1 MPKVL
6 KTLSD
11 YGKEYV
17 DYGVP
22 PGCAP
27 SPEVLK
33 TQSQDYHLTEMSG
46 KAGKDGKLGENWFL
60 APRGYFDNKLWN
72 RGIQGAISAAQWGS
86 GEIGEIDRVGKRL
99 LRLVADHGYK
109 PEDWYT
115 EWLRM
120 AEHVEDLGEVA
131 EAKARYVTASGA
143 YRRASQYY
151 QYAAGKKYNQDG
163 SPSKDTVEAYRKG
176 VVCFKKAIRWQQFP
190 KVEAVEVPFEG
201 KSLPAYFVQSPMNPM
216 PSPTMLI
223 FDGAV
228 LFKEGLYIGFAD
240 EFAKRGIACLIVDT
254 PGNGESLMLRGMHA
268 RHDSEKSAG
277 ACLDYLETRPDVDPH
292 RIGITALS
300 LGGFYAPRAAAFEKR
315 LKVCAAW
322 GPEWDYRDSW
332 IRRWTLMLEAGPK
345 GYELLDA
352 PLMHKPWM
360 LGAKTWD
367 EAFKKLEGFNL
378 RGVAEKIT
386 CPFLLVHGEE
396 DGQEPTA
403 VAERL
408 FGAVRAKNKTLK
420 IFSAEE
426 GGSMHCSGDN
436 RTLGLTYIC
445 DWVVENL

>member
-1 MPKVL
+1 MDVNL
-6 KTLSD
+6 VD

-22 PGCAP
+22 QGCGP
-27 SPEVLK
+27 SPEIFK
-33 TQSQDYHLTEMSG
+33 TKSADYHLTERTG

-60 APRGYFDNKLWN
+60 APKGYFDNRLWN
-72 RGIQGAISAAQWGS
+72 RGIQAAISAAQWGS

-99 LRLVADHGYK
+99 LKLIAEHGYK
-109 PEDWYT
+109 HEDWYK

-120 AEHVEDLGEVA
+120 AEHVERLAKAA
-131 EAKARYVTASGA
+131 EAAGHHATASGA

-151 QYAAGKKYNQDG
+151 QYASGKKYNNDG
-163 SPSKDTVEAYRKG
+163 SPSKDAIEAYRKG
-176 VVCFKKAIRWQQFP
+176 VECFKNGVRWQRFP
-190 KVEAVEVPFEG
+190 KVEAVEIPFEG
-201 KSLPAYFVQSPMNPM
+201 KLLPGYFVQSPQHPL
-216 PSPTMLI
+216 PSRTMLVM
-223 FDGAV
+223 DGAV
-228 LFKEGLYIGFAD
+228 MFKESLYIGFAE
-240 EFAKRGIACLIVDT
+240 EFAKRGIACLIIDT
-254 PGNGESLMLRGMHA
+254 PGNGESLILRGIHA
-268 RHDSEKSAG
+268 RHDSEKAAG
-277 ACLDYLETRPDVDPH
+277 ACIDYLETRRDVDAS

-396 DGQEPTA
+396 DGQQPTA

-408 FGAVRAKNKTLK
+408 FGAVSAKNKTLK
-420 IFSAEE
+420 IFTAEE

-436 RTLGLTYIC
+436 RTLGYTYIA
-445 DWVVENL
+445 DWVMDNL